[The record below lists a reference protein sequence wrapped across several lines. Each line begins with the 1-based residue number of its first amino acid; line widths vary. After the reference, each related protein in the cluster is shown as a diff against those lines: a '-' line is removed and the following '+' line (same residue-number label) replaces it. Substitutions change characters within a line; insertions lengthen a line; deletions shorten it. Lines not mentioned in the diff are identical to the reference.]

1 MSRPFFIMRG
11 EFMEKII
18 KIGKQE
24 VKLSNNV
31 AWLMEYKDQFGKDA
45 TQELIPLVASLI
57 EALGSGLTSYQNGQ
71 INLESLSESIE
82 GRAFELLL
90 PIYQSDLSTTL
101 INVTWAMAKAADET
115 IDPPKKWVRQFDSFP
130 FDVVG
135 PEIWE
140 LAVKGFVSSKNLKR
154 LRTLLGTAKGTV
166 LSLKE
171 NQPSR
176 STTSSSQE
184 QSED

>member
-1 MSRPFFIMRG
+1 MK
-11 EFMEKII
+11 KII

-24 VKLSNNV
+24 VKLSNNL

-45 TQELIPLVASLI
+45 TQELIPLVATLVETI
-57 EALGSGLTSYQNGQ
+57 GSGLASYKDGV

-82 GRAFELLL
+82 GRAFELML
-90 PIYQSDLSTTL
+90 PLYQSELSTTL
-101 INVTWAMAKAADET
+101 INITWAMAKAADET

-130 FDVVG
+130 LDVIS
-135 PEIWE
+135 PEVWE

-154 LRTLLGTAKGTV
+154 LRSLLGNVKDV
-166 LSLKE
+166 VQNLKE
-171 NQPSR
+171 TQPSL
-176 STTSSSQE
+176 STQSSSLE